1 MLSALHSLLY
11 PLLSTAVQANFKSTL
26 FCGRWLNS
34 IIFLPSAAIIFGG
47 STDCNV
53 WSMTEYSFTIKF
65 NSERG
70 WELDSRWR
78 GETSISKNPLK
89 IVSYFICGCPG
100 CISSSELYQVK
111 GLSWQASLL
120 SDPNIWNISS
130 KFQPLNFLTF
140 SNKFREL
147 WDLQSAL
154 SEMITFSSRWK
165 KTIVLLY
172 YNYDIGQS

>member
-1 MLSALHSLLY
+1 MCCALSTGCCALLY
-11 PLLSTAVQANFKSTL
+11 PLPTAVLNQLYFVVAGWIQL
-26 FCGRWLNS
+26 FSCHLQ
-34 IIFLPSAAIIFGG
+34 LAIISGD
-47 STDCNV
+47 SNI

-65 NSERG
+65 NCERG

-140 SNKFREL
+140 SNKF
-147 WDLQSAL
+147 
-154 SEMITFSSRWK
+154 
-165 KTIVLLY
+165 
-172 YNYDIGQS
+172 